1 MRDDIF
7 QFFALQR
14 NIFGVCP
21 HSGELF
27 RLSDCKIY
35 LKSRPKADWMDLVE
49 TETDRLAGSEE
60 RLREMENQLREK
72 AREKGRRLAQLA
84 IRKID
89 SVFGPRKL
97 NPDDAKVLF
106 HPVDFLVFNGLN
118 SRPQI
123 KEIIFL
129 DREST
134 SREARRLQMSIEKVI
149 EREKYEWLTI
159 RIREDGKIVE
169 EP

>member
-1 MRDDIF
+1 VRDDIF